1 MNGRIIKGLSGLYEI
16 MLDDGTL
23 LSCRAR
29 GAFRRSGIS
38 PLPGDIVRINC
49 DDAVIEEILP
59 RKNALIRPPVANVDL
74 MFVVV
79 STTNPEP
86 SLIVTD
92 KLIAVCEENDIEPII
107 VINKTD
113 LKNPDELYEIYSK
126 AGFKVILASA
136 EAKSGADEIRS
147 YITGRLCVFGGN
159 SGVGKS
165 SLLNLLGY
173 REEVGEISRKN
184 ERGRHTTKRVE
195 LFEFS
200 GGFIADTPGF
210 GDVAYEECLKAT
222 KTELMYLFREFNDYV
237 GKCRFTDC
245 VHINEPDCAVKAA
258 LEEGKISKERYE
270 NYRLIYDE
278 CCLAQKR

>member
-136 EAKSGADEIRS
+136 EAKSGADEIRN
-147 YITGRLCVFGGN
+147 YINGRLCVFGGN

-245 VHINEPDCAVKAA
+245 IHINEPDCAVKAA
-258 LEEGKISKERYE
+258 LAEGKISKERYE

-278 CCLAQKR
+278 CCLARKR

>member
-1 MNGRIIKGLSGLYEI
+1 MRGRIIKGLSGLYEVR
-16 MLDDGTL
+16 LESGTSL
-23 LSCRAR
+23 KCRAR
-29 GAFRRSGIS
+29 GAFRRSNIS
-38 PLPGDIVRINC
+38 PLPGDLVDVNENE
-49 DDAVIEEILP
+49 AVIEQIYP

-113 LKNPDELYEIYSK
+113 LKNPAELYEIYSK
-126 AGFKVILASA
+126 AGFTVILASA
-136 EAKSGADEIRS
+136 ENAVGANEIKEL
-147 YITGRLCVFGGN
+147 INGKLCVFGGN

-173 REEVGEISRKN
+173 SEEVGEISHKN

-195 LFEFS
+195 LFEFF
-200 GGFIADTPGF
+200 GGYIADTPGF
-210 GDVAYEECLKAT
+210 GDVAYEDCLRAEKGDL
-222 KTELMYLFREFNDYV
+222 KHLFREFEKYF
-237 GKCRFTDC
+237 GKCRFADC

-258 LEEGKISKERYE
+258 VEQEIISKERYE
-270 NYRLIYDE
+270 NYKLIYDE
-278 CCLAQKR
+278 CSHVQKR